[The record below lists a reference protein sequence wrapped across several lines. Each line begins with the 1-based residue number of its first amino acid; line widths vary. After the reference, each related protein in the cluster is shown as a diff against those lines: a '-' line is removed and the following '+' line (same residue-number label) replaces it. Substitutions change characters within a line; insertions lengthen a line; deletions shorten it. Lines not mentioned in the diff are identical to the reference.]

1 MKKITYNLLY
11 LLLMIFLG
19 LMLSILFDLINK
31 DIKYVPLT
39 ELYLQKNELDQEIA
53 RKDVLIDRR
62 NQLAE
67 ELESYSNLDDAS
79 LIENL
84 ESEEDYYEKVAG
96 LTDVKGEGVIVIID
110 DSQRAIGNDEPSSL
124 IVHDFDILNI
134 VRDLRNAGAEA
145 ISINGER
152 VLFGKSQIVCA
163 GPTVEI
169 NNRTFAQPF
178 IIKAVGDRFYLES
191 AINSPE
197 SYGSLLRDWDI
208 FLEVNTSINVEI
220 PKYEGNLSFG
230 YINQEG
236 E

>member
-1 MKKITYNLLY
+1 MKKLTYNLSY

-19 LMLSILFDLINK
+19 LMLSILFNLINK

-39 ELYLQKNELDQEIA
+39 ELYLQKNELDQELA
-53 RKDVLIDRR
+53 RQEILIDRR
-62 NQLAE
+62 KQLTQ
-67 ELESYSNLDDAS
+67 ELETYSNIDDES
-79 LIENL
+79 LKSNL
-84 ESEEDYYEKVAG
+84 ENELDYYETVAG
-96 LTDVKGEGVIVIID
+96 LTDVKGEGVVVIID
-110 DSQRAIGNDEPSSL
+110 DSQRDIGNDEPSSL

-134 VRDLRNAGAEA
+134 VKDLRNAGAEA

-152 VLFGKSQIVCA
+152 VLFGKSQIICA

-178 IIKAVGDRFYLES
+178 IIKAIGDRFYLES
-191 AINSPE
+191 AINSPN
-197 SYGSLLRDWDI
+197 SYGSLLREWDI

-220 PKYEGNLSFG
+220 SKYKGNLSFG